1 MTLLK
6 WQEPVAYVR
15 ASYRHSI
22 KSNRDWRPR
31 FAAIC
36 AAGFMGLWLFGH
48 LNPKNTPAPWWAAVL
63 ISVVIGLI
71 FAYLI
76 PLVFLLAGA
85 QVTIKEKKI
94 IRAHGS
100 SGRHIPIR
108 DLLSYDLDRMHGF
121 DVVRFEVRKQAP
133 LVCALPDPAFAERL
147 QGVLTELKIERRPGV
162 S

>member
-1 MTLLK
+1 MA
-6 WQEPVAYVR
+6 VV
-15 ASYRHSI
+15 
-22 KSNRDWRPR
+22 
-31 FAAIC
+31 
-36 AAGFMGLWLFGH
+36 GGL
-48 LNPKNTPAPWWAAVL
+48 V
-63 ISVVIGLI
+63 
-71 FAYLI
+71 FAYLL
-76 PLVFLLAGA
+76 PLLSLIAA
-85 QVTIKEKKI
+85 PQVVIKEKKI

-147 QGVLTELKIERRPGV
+147 QGVLAELKIERRPGV